1 MKIENVGER
10 NERMGLILKE
20 TNTEITMKH
29 PQKNQQVVGRKGLEL
44 RQ

>member
-10 NERMGLILKE
+10 SERMSLILKE
-20 TNTEITMKH
+20 TNTEIIMKH
-29 PQKNQQVVGRKGLEL
+29 SQKNQQVVGHKGLEL